1 MNSQRRLAA
10 VTFDCW
16 NTLLVD
22 ADLDAARAIR
32 VAALIEAAAARG
44 VELDGERAIAAIRAA
59 HARHVELWGS
69 GVGSGSVEMAS
80 WALETVG
87 VADLPLAAV
96 LGERFE
102 EAGLAG
108 SVAALA
114 GAADVLDELR
124 RRGVRTAMVC
134 DTGFSGGR
142 IVRQFLSRT
151 GLLELLEV
159 QVFSNEVGVPK
170 PDGRMFAAALDP
182 LAVTAALAV
191 HVGDLKRTDVQG
203 GRSAGMGTVRI
214 CASYDDPDALP
225 EADAVAGSHADL
237 LDALERAHAR
247 ARSGVR

>member
-1 MNSQRRLAA
+1 MNSHRRLAA

-22 ADLDAARAIR
+22 ADLDAARALRI
-32 VAALIEAAAARG
+32 AALAEAALARG
-44 VELDGERAIAAIRAA
+44 VEIDGERAIAAIRAA
-59 HARHVELWGS
+59 HARHVERWGR
-69 GVGSGSVEMAS
+69 GVGSGSVEMAT
-80 WALETVG
+80 WALESVG
-87 VADLPLAAV
+87 VADLPIAAA
-96 LGERFE
+96 LGQRFE

-114 GAADVLDELR
+114 GAGEVLEELR
-124 RRGVRTAMVC
+124 RRGVRTALVC

-170 PDGRMFAAALDP
+170 PDARMFAAALDP
-182 LAVTAALAV
+182 LAVASAAAV

-203 GRSAGMGTVRI
+203 GRRAGMGTVRI
-214 CASYDDPDALP
+214 CAAYDDPDALP
-225 EADAVAGSHADL
+225 EADTVAGSHADL
-237 LDALERAHAR
+237 LDALERAHGR
-247 ARSGVR
+247 VR